1 MLPLRMK
8 QTSNTERIVGM
19 QSRSRSLPS
28 TLREHSSRSSS
39 AIRRSRRRRPT
50 RVDTETGEFYTRRCN
65 STPTP
70 DTIHTLTEIISPIFS
85 ICCLLCVQLDGA
97 VENNNNSFYGIN
109 VPMFEHV
116 IFYLIGLVRTCDE
129 SRGNK
134 HYFIDVQNYDLR
146 TPLRLFARLLTLHYW
161 SVE

>member
-50 RVDTETGEFYTRRCN
+50 TVDTETGEFYTRRCN

-70 DTIHTLTEIISPIFS
+70 DTMHTLTELISPFC
-85 ICCLLCVQLDGA
+85 ICCLLSVQLGSA
-97 VENNNNSFYGIN
+97 EAQRVELWI
-109 VPMFEHV
+109 
-116 IFYLIGLVRTCDE
+116 CD
-129 SRGNK
+129 
-134 HYFIDVQNYDLR
+134 Q
-146 TPLRLFARLLTLHYW
+146 
-161 SVE
+161 